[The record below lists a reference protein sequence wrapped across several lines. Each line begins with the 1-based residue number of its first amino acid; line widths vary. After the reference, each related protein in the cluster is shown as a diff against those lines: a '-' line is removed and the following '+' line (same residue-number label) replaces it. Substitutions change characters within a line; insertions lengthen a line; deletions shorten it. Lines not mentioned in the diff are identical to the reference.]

1 MKNKRIYLA
10 PMVGRTDEHYRMF
23 IRTLSNNI
31 SLYTEMITCD
41 SFIFTERKSYK
52 VKPIENDLTIQL
64 AGSDPK
70 KYGICAKIIEDNG
83 YEEIN
88 LNIGCP
94 STKVI
99 KGEFGACLMNSP
111 KLVADCITEIK
122 KSCNLP
128 VSIKTRLG
136 LGYDEDLNLLFRL
149 IDETRNVGCKKFFIH
164 ARNAI
169 LNGLSPKKNRKIP
182 KLRYEDVIRVKNK
195 YDDIELYLNGGL
207 ESILE
212 IKKNI
217 SLFDGIMIGRKIYDD
232 PMFLRVIEREIFND
246 KAVINRKDII
256 NEYLKYAECLSKK
269 GISNYLLLRH
279 LFSLYY
285 NTSSAKKWK
294 IYLHDI
300 IQNDKKITSIKD
312 FEELG
317 YEEKILSYS
326 QNSK

>member
-23 IRTLSNNI
+23 IRILSKNI

-41 SFIFTERKSYK
+41 SFIYTERKLYK
-52 VKPIENDLTIQL
+52 VKPTENDLTIQL
-64 AGSDPK
+64 AGSEPK

-83 YEEIN
+83 YSEIN

-111 KLVADCITEIK
+111 NLVAECITEIK
-122 KSCNLP
+122 KSCDLP

-136 LGYDEDLNLLFRL
+136 LGYEEDLSLLFGL
-149 IDETRNVGCKKFFIH
+149 IDETSNAGCKKFFIH

-182 KLRYEDVIRVKNK
+182 KLRYQDVLRVKNK
-195 YDDIELYLNGGL
+195 YEDIDLYLNGGL
-207 ESILE
+207 EDIPE
-212 IKKNI
+212 IQNNI

-232 PMFLRVIEREIFND
+232 PMFLRVIEREVFND
-246 KAVINRKDII
+246 QTVITRKEII
-256 NEYLKYAECLSKK
+256 SQYLKYIEPLSKK

-285 NTSSAKKWK
+285 NTSSSKKWK
-294 IYLHDI
+294 KFLHDI
-300 IQNDKKITSIKD
+300 IQSNRDINNITS
-312 FEELG
+312 FEESF
-317 YEEKILSYS
+317 YEEKITTYG
-326 QNSK
+326 

>member
-23 IRTLSNNI
+23 IRILSKNI

-41 SFIFTERKSYK
+41 SFIYTERKLYK
-52 VKPIENDLTIQL
+52 VKPTENDLTIQL
-64 AGSDPK
+64 AGSEPK

-83 YEEIN
+83 YSEIN

-111 KLVADCITEIK
+111 SLVAECITEIK
-122 KSCNLP
+122 KSCDLP

-136 LGYDEDLNLLFRL
+136 LGYEEDLSLLFGL
-149 IDETRNVGCKKFFIH
+149 IDETSNAGCKKFFIH

-182 KLRYEDVIRVKNK
+182 KLRYQDVLRVKNK
-195 YDDIELYLNGGL
+195 YEDIDLYLNGGL
-207 ESILE
+207 EDIPE
-212 IKKNI
+212 IQNNI

-232 PMFLRVIEREIFND
+232 PMFLRVIEREVFND
-246 KAVINRKDII
+246 QTVITRKEII
-256 NEYLKYAECLSKK
+256 SQYLKYIEPLSKK

-294 IYLHDI
+294 KYLHDI
-300 IQNDKKITSIKD
+300 IQHDKQIKSIND

-326 QNSK
+326 

>member
-23 IRTLSNNI
+23 VRILSKNI

-41 SFIFTERKSYK
+41 SYIYTERKLYK

-64 AGSDPK
+64 AGSEPK

-83 YEEIN
+83 YSEIN

-136 LGYDEDLNLLFRL
+136 LGYDEDLHLLFGL
-149 IDETRNVGCKKFFIH
+149 IDETRNAGCKKFFIH

-169 LNGLSPKKNRKIP
+169 LSGLSPKKNRKIP
-182 KLRYEDVIRVKNK
+182 KLRYEDVLRVKNK
-195 YDDIELYLNGGL
+195 YKDIDLYLNGGL
-207 ESILE
+207 EDIAE
-212 IKKNI
+212 IHNNI
-217 SLFDGIMIGRKIYDD
+217 SLFNGIMIGRKIYDD
-232 PMFLRVIEREIFND
+232 PMFLRVIEREVFNNQT
-246 KAVINRKDII
+246 VITRREII
-256 NEYLKYAECLSKK
+256 SQYLEYIEPLSKK

-279 LFSLYY
+279 L
-285 NTSSAKKWK
+285 
-294 IYLHDI
+294 
-300 IQNDKKITSIKD
+300 
-312 FEELG
+312 
-317 YEEKILSYS
+317 
-326 QNSK
+326 

>member
-23 IRTLSNNI
+23 IRILSKNI

-41 SFIFTERKSYK
+41 SFIYTERKLYK
-52 VKPIENDLTIQL
+52 VKPTENDLTIQL
-64 AGSDPK
+64 AGSEPK

-83 YEEIN
+83 YSEIN

-111 KLVADCITEIK
+111 NLVAECITEIK
-122 KSCNLP
+122 KSCDLP

-136 LGYDEDLNLLFRL
+136 LGYEEDRSLLFGL
-149 IDETRNVGCKKFFIH
+149 IDETSNAGCKKFFIH

-182 KLRYEDVIRVKNK
+182 KLRYQDVLRVKNK
-195 YDDIELYLNGGL
+195 YEDIDLYLNGGL
-207 ESILE
+207 EDIPE
-212 IKKNI
+212 IQNNI

-232 PMFLRVIEREIFND
+232 PMFLRLIEREVFND
-246 KAVINRKDII
+246 QTVITRKE
-256 NEYLKYAECLSKK
+256 N
-269 GISNYLLLRH
+269 ISQFTFTSLLCFL
-279 LFSLYY
+279 
-285 NTSSAKKWK
+285 N
-294 IYLHDI
+294 
-300 IQNDKKITSIKD
+300 
-312 FEELG
+312 
-317 YEEKILSYS
+317 
-326 QNSK
+326 

>member
-23 IRTLSNNI
+23 VRILSKNI

-41 SFIFTERKSYK
+41 SYIYTERKLYK
-52 VKPIENDLTIQL
+52 VKPTENDLTIQL
-64 AGSDPK
+64 AGSEPK

-83 YEEIN
+83 YSEIN

-111 KLVADCITEIK
+111 NLVAECITEIK
-122 KSCNLP
+122 KSCDLP

-136 LGYDEDLNLLFRL
+136 LGYEEDLSLLFGL
-149 IDETRNVGCKKFFIH
+149 IDETSNAGCKKFFIH

-182 KLRYEDVIRVKNK
+182 KLRYQDVLRVKNK
-195 YDDIELYLNGGL
+195 YEDIDLYLNGGL
-207 ESILE
+207 EDIPE
-212 IKKNI
+212 IQNNI

-232 PMFLRVIEREIFND
+232 PMFLRVIEREVFND
-246 KAVINRKDII
+246 QTVITRKEII
-256 NEYLKYAECLSKK
+256 SQYLKYIEPLSKK

-294 IYLHDI
+294 KYLHDI
-300 IQNDKKITSIKD
+300 IQHDKQIKSIND

-326 QNSK
+326 